1 MSQAGTEPVSKIDA
15 VLFTPARQAYTKKQ
29 YVFSGEEDSVAFP
42 VNSILFVAI
51 PWGQTFKIT
60 GHSEPDNPE
69 FSINVSGLVIN
80 PHDPAQALDIYLA
93 EAKKGD
99 VDAMERVASLY
110 LDLKDFVSAAEWHK
124 KAAELGRISAMIA
137 FAYDNYFGRGVEESH
152 TTAIEWFERVA
163 EINSPDTTNPSSNMA
178 KCTLGAIYL
187 HENPAKIDYDKIE
200 KMWDIPPHQLSS
212 LVEAAEKGDA
222 TSQLKL
228 AKLYNNL
235 SCSSRIFQGF
245 FIYVLDEIKKWTTA
259 AAEQGNAEAQYFL
272 GQFYESRD
280 YKEAYFWLSLAKRGG
295 QKIDDNLDFAR
306 RRLSAEQMREID
318 KRVEEWTPA
327 NAR

>member
-1 MSQAGTEPVSKIDA
+1 MSQAGTEPVSNIDA
-15 VLFTPARQAYTKKQ
+15 VLFTPAGPAYTNKQ
-29 YVFSGEEDSVAFP
+29 YVFSGKDDSVAIP

-51 PWGQTFKIT
+51 PWGQTFKII
-60 GHSEPDNPE
+60 GHSEKANPE
-69 FSINVSGLVIN
+69 FNINVSGRIIN
-80 PHDPAQALDIYLA
+80 PSDPAQALDIYLA
-93 EAKKGD
+93 EANKGD

-110 LDLKDFVSAAEWHK
+110 SSLKDFVRAAEWHK

-137 FAYDNYFGRGVEESH
+137 FAFDNYFGKGVEESH
-152 TTAIEWFERVA
+152 TTAIEWFERAA
-163 EINSPDTTNPSSNMA
+163 EINRPGTTNSFSILA

-187 HENPAKIDYDKIE
+187 HENPAKIDYNKIE

-212 LVEAAEKGDA
+212 LVEAAEQGDS
-222 TSQLKL
+222 TSQLRL
-228 AKLYNNL
+228 ANFYRKHD
-235 SCSSRIFQGF
+235 CSTLDEFSV
-245 FIYVLDEIKKWTTA
+245 YVLDEIKKWTTA

-272 GQFYESRD
+272 GLIYKSSD

-306 RRLSAEQMREID
+306 NRLSAEQMREID